1 MQASIVI
8 AVIRLVLCR
17 LLDEAQPSPSCA
29 GPFAHA
35 GNDGAWQQEL
45 QDAYSLVEPGAV
57 SLQYLSQEFEDIFI
71 YIRIDI
77 VCVSMVPFMSRST
90 STFFDY

>member
-29 GPFAHA
+29 IPFAHA
-35 GNDGAWQQEL
+35 GADDDWQQEL
-45 QDAYSLVEPGAV
+45 QEACSLVEPGRCAAPIPE
-57 SLQYLSQEFEDIFI
+57 SAIRGHLHIH
-71 YIRIDI
+71 IRIDI
-77 VCVSMVPFMSRST
+77 VCVSMVPFVSRSI
-90 STFFDY
+90 TFFDH